1 MKELDLLVENYFTP
15 ALDATDILRLV
26 EQVMNEPSED
36 IFKQIGRT
44 LSSRK
49 DEFGISSV
57 VRTGKND
64 VYVRFATK
72 KDRSMGVSG
81 VKGLLSKNGLIVN
94 DRKLSS
100 HSIPVSYVSKVDDNS
115 SRIVKIVY
123 KYDIQTRTG
132 LAFEHI
138 LAYVI
143 TNRITEKLKKSIDL
157 PKDATDDEVK
167 ATLNSDK
174 WREYTNTR
182 APAAYDSI
190 KREFGE
196 VEDAIVAGGTGSK
209 ADLVLTVN
217 DGKKVGISLKLAIA
231 STNIYI
237 YNKDIGDGTE
247 SKSLIPSPTGEPW
260 WMVGRKRFFNEL
272 RKKKDFPDNISYN
285 PSSSD
290 YNPPDWMLLA
300 KKQYS
305 QTYDEVVMN
314 LFTEIRNKLFDSLG
328 NMTLES
334 LADIVEE
341 AHLGKASPNEERMP
355 LYKLASSRSGI
366 SLKEVP
372 QTTPNMVEIEL
383 NKLTPID
390 MVRFKQSIPS
400 KAKPESRNLS
410 TIIIDIPGMH
420 KVYINSIKFRSNL
433 LATNKG
439 NLKIKTR

>member
-1 MKELDLLVENYFTP
+1 
-15 ALDATDILRLV
+15 
-26 EQVMNEPSED
+26 
-36 IFKQIGRT
+36 
-44 LSSRK
+44 
-49 DEFGISSV
+49 
-57 VRTGKND
+57 
-64 VYVRFATK
+64 
-72 KDRSMGVSG
+72 
-81 VKGLLSKNGLIVN
+81 
-94 DRKLSS
+94 
-100 HSIPVSYVSKVDDNS
+100 
-115 SRIVKIVY
+115 
-123 KYDIQTRTG
+123 
-132 LAFEHI
+132 
-138 LAYVI
+138 
-143 TNRITEKLKKSIDL
+143 
-157 PKDATDDEVK
+157 
-167 ATLNSDK
+167 
-174 WREYTNTR
+174 
-182 APAAYDSI
+182 
-190 KREFGE
+190 
-196 VEDAIVAGGTGSK
+196 
-209 ADLVLTVN
+209 
-217 DGKKVGISLKLAIA
+217 
-231 STNIYI
+231 
-237 YNKDIGDGTE
+237 
-247 SKSLIPSPTGEPW
+247 
-260 WMVGRKRFFNEL
+260 
-272 RKKKDFPDNISYN
+272 
-285 PSSSD
+285 
-290 YNPPDWMLLA
+290 MLLA

-372 QTTPNMVEIEL
+372 QTTPNMVDIEL